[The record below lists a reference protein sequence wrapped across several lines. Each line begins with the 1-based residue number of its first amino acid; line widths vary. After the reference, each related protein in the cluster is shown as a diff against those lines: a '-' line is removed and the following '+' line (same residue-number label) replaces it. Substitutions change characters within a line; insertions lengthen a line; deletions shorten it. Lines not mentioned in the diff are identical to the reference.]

1 MYGVWEGKKLYG
13 RNSCVVRSTFL
24 IDHDGRIA
32 YIWFKVRVKGHVEKV
47 LEKLSELKSKM

>member
-32 YIWFKVRVKGHVEKV
+32 YIWFKVVEKV